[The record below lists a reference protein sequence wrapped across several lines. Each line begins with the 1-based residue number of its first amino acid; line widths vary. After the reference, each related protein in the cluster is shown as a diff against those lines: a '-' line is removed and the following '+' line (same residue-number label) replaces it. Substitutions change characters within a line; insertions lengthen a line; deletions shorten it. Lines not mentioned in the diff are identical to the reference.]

1 MYPPKDARELAVLMR
16 ISHELD
22 VVGDVTATVDSPSE
36 LIAWVLI
43 LDQPQIVAWRAEETG
58 HRYIN
63 ATAQRDRAPIRGAIT
78 AVLSCEE
85 HPDFWNAL
93 GLVDLAE
100 GERRNVEP
108 KALSKAWD
116 IMPITPDGIAP
127 TPPAGDQS

>member
-16 ISHELD
+16 ISRELD

-43 LDQPQIVAWRAEETG
+43 LDHPQIVAWRAEQTG
-58 HRYIN
+58 HRYIQ
-63 ATAQRDRAPIRGAIT
+63 ATAHRDRAPVRGAIT
-78 AVLSCEE
+78 AVLSCDE

-100 GERRNVEP
+100 GDRKDVRP

-116 IMPITPDGIAP
+116 IMPITPEDIAP
-127 TPPAGDQS
+127 APPVADES